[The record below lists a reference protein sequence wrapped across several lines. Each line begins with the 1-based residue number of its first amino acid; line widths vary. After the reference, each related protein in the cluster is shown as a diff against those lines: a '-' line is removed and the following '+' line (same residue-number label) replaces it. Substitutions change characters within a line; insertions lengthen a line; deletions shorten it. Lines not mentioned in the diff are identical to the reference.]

1 LKLPETVKAYIQI
14 GKLTA
19 GHARMLIGEPNAE
32 QLAEEIVAR
41 GLNVREVE
49 AEARARANKSG
60 KKQTNGRVRPGSA
73 KSADTLAVEKRLTD
87 ALGLTVS
94 IDQRRGGGGTLT
106 VRYRNVDQLD
116 EVIRR
121 LEGRH

>member
-1 LKLPETVKAYIQI
+1 MAAQGIILV
-14 GKLTA
+14 
-19 GHARMLIGEPNAE
+19 
-32 QLAEEIVAR
+32 AEEIVAR

-121 LEGRH
+121 LERRH